1 MVYMNPTTGKTDS
14 NASKTD
20 SNASKTDST
29 KQTNNYA
36 DSRDTKQAPYPPC
49 PACDRC
55 PEPAF
60 DCKKVPNYKSVAI
73 NQYLPQP
80 VLSSFAQFGM

>member
-1 MVYMNPTTGKTDS
+1 MNPTQGSTGSTKPSTKTGKNTD
-14 NASKTD
+14 T
-20 SNASKTDST
+20 
-29 KQTNNYA
+29 NYA
-36 DSRDTKQAPYPPC
+36 DSRDTKQAPFPPC

-80 VLSSFAQFGM
+80 VLSSFSQFGM